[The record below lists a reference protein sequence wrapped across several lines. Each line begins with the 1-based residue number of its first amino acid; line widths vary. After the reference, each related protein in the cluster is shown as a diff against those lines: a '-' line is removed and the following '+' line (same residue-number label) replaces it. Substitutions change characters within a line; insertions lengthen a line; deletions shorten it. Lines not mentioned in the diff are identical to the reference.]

1 MGNKQTRAR
10 DSTNE
15 SPPEKCQGPDVPAA
29 KSISRLQG
37 NLDFFLKLSFFVPLW
52 QTKPNTFNSYIE
64 RAIVYRWILH
74 SFF

>member
-15 SPPEKCQGPDVPAA
+15 SPPEKFQGPDVPAA

-37 NLDFFLKLSFFVPLW
+37 NLDLFF
-52 QTKPNTFNSYIE
+52 
-64 RAIVYRWILH
+64 
-74 SFF
+74 